1 MHELVKLVSH
11 WIAYAAQHPDARAD
25 DFCRDYLAQHTV
37 TKPAAAPPG
46 GHKAGPAD
54 LDSRFIRAVT
64 RTAMSA
70 WTYMRTAL
78 KDTPLKS
85 LEHFT
90 LLAALHV
97 QGESRKSAVI
107 HYAMMEFSTG
117 IVILNR
123 LVAQRFVQERIDP
136 SDKRSRLLRLTPK
149 GEKALEQAFKKNQI
163 VRQTLLEGVKK
174 QDKETVVRIL
184 DPIHSEHAPRAVE
197 ERNNGK

>member
-11 WIAYAAQHPDARAD
+11 WTTYAAQHPNAQAD
-25 DFCRDYLAQHTV
+25 DFCRDYLAHHTV
-37 TKPAAAPPG
+37 TKAAAGPSG
-46 GHKAGPAD
+46 GDKAGPAD
-54 LDSRFIRAVT
+54 LDSRFMRAVT

-78 KDTPLKS
+78 KDTPLKN

-97 QGESRKSAVI
+97 QGESRKSTII

-123 LVAQRFVQERIDP
+123 LVTQRFVQERIDP
-136 SDKRSRLLRLTPK
+136 SDKRNRLLRLTPK
-149 GEKALEQAFKKNQI
+149 GEKALQQAFKKNQI
-163 VRQTLLEGVKK
+163 VRQTLLEGLNQK
-174 QDKETVVRIL
+174 DKETVVRLL
-184 DPIHSEHAPRAVE
+184 DPIHIEHAPRAVE
-197 ERNNGK
+197 ERNKRK